1 MEFKDTILL
10 TDCSKLSGT
19 EGEPA
24 VKIEK
29 VKFERL
35 KMPLLSPFQT
45 SFATELDREFIL
57 VSVYGAGHVGYAE
70 CVAMDAP
77 VYNEETIDTAI
88 HIAEQFI
95 IPKVLEMD
103 FATPDDFSIEFAWLR
118 RNNMAKSGIESAIWD
133 LYAKQKGIS
142 LAQALGGEKEE
153 IEVGVS
159 IGIQPTVEDL
169 LNSVE
174 EYLAQGYKKIKIKIK
189 PGFDV
194 ERVKA
199 VRERFGYDVPLMADA
214 NSAYTLADIDLL
226 KQLDQYKLLM
236 IEQPLAHDDIIDHA
250 KLQSQMETPIC
261 LDESIHS
268 VEDARKAIELGACK
282 IINIKIG
289 RVGGLAEARKLHDL
303 CQSYGVPVW
312 CGGMLESGV
321 GRAHNIAIAS
331 LANFTIPGDT
341 SASKKYWAED
351 IIEPE
356 VVLSKPGIVSV
367 PTSPGIGYEVKQ
379 DMVDKYLLSS
389 KVYTR

>member
-1 MEFKDTILL
+1 MAGNDPERVN
-10 TDCSKLSGT
+10 

-35 KMPLLSPFQT
+35 TMPLLSPFQT
-45 SFATELDREFIL
+45 SFATETDREFIL
-57 VSVYGAGHVGYAE
+57 VSVYGDGHVGYAE

-77 VYNEETIDTAI
+77 VYNEETIDTAL
-88 HIAEQFI
+88 HIAEQYI

-103 FATPDDFSIEFAWLR
+103 IETPNDFSKEFAWMR
-118 RNNMAKSGIESAIWD
+118 RNNMAKSAIESAIWD
-133 LYAKQKGIS
+133 LYSKQKGIS

-169 LNSVE
+169 LSSVE
-174 EYLAQGYKKIKIKIK
+174 KYLAEGYKKIKIKIK

-199 VRERFGYDVPLMADA
+199 VRDRFGYDVPLMADA
-214 NSAYTLADIDLL
+214 NSAYTLDDIDLL
-226 KQLDQYKLLM
+226 KQLDQYKLMM

-250 KLQSQMETPIC
+250 TLQSQIETPIC

-289 RVGGLAEARKLHDL
+289 RVGGLAEAKKLHDL

-367 PTSPGIGYEVKQ
+367 PTSPGIGYEVRQ
-379 DMVDKYLLSS
+379 EVVDKYLLSS